1 MFQDAALGSSRAV
14 IDSMQMDSQARH
26 CLEEA
31 FNHLK
36 YEDEEKTL
44 QLRHR
49 TTLVNMWAP
58 GTGSRVLE
66 VGCGQ
71 GETTIVLAAV
81 VGALGQVL
89 AVDNAPAEYG
99 RPVTLG
105 EARTYIKKSSALGN
119 RVEFLLS
126 VDLLAPQL
134 DFPEHTFDLAVF
146 SHCSWYLSSPR
157 ELYRLFARVRPWA
170 KRLGYAEWDVRSRH
184 RHQLPHVLAI
194 VLQAQMHS
202 IAPQLSTAN
211 IRSLILPEDAR
222 LLARDAGWIIKEEK
236 SIDTSTPLGYGKS
249 WEIHK
254 ALEMAEQ
261 FTVSDDALLSEG
273 VRGML
278 LARKQLLSQI
288 SNETRNMSL
297 STYAF
302 LAE

>member
-1 MFQDAALGSSRAV
+1 MEQKIEVPYDYLQYDDA
-14 IDSMQMDSQARH
+14 
-26 CLEEA
+26 
-31 FNHLK
+31 
-36 YEDEEKTL
+36 EKTL

-49 TTLVNMWAP
+49 AALINLCAP
-58 GTGSRVLE
+58 SKGDHVLE

-71 GETTIVLAAV
+71 GETTIVLAAA
-81 VGALGQVL
+81 VGALGRVL

-105 EARTYIKKSSALGN
+105 EAHTHIKKSSALGN
-119 RVEFLLS
+119 RIEFLLS

-134 DFPEHTFDLAVF
+134 AFPEHTFDLAVF

-170 KRLGYAEWDVRSRH
+170 KRLAYAEWDARPRH
-184 RHQLPHVLAI
+184 LHQLPHVLAI

-236 SIDTSTPLGYGKS
+236 SVDTSIPLGYGKS

-261 FTVSDDALLSEG
+261 FAVSDDVLLPEG

-278 LARKQLLSQI
+278 LVRKQLLSQI